1 MRSSVTPLL
10 CELHAHTTW
19 SDGALSVR
27 ELVDL
32 YGRSGFDVLAVTDHV
47 VRPGELHA
55 QAIREGA
62 YEAYEAYLEE
72 LDAEGERAFTRYG
85 LLVVPGLEL
94 TYDDPDPR
102 LGAHALALGV
112 RRFIGL
118 EQGLEPALVDAKSAG
133 AALVAAHPYT
143 LAGTKRSPRTT
154 ARFAEEP
161 EWAAQFVHRFE
172 LCNRHDF
179 FEWVARAQLPV
190 VANGDFHRP
199 EHLATWKTLVPAER
213 TEEAVLA
220 CLRSRDPL
228 ALMSFRPS
236 AETVRRAA

>member
-1 MRSSVTPLL
+1 MGRSKQPLL

-32 YGRSGFDVLAVTDHV
+32 YGQAGFDVLAVTDHV
-47 VRPGELHA
+47 VRPGVNAQSIRDETYDLYLNEL
-55 QAIREGA
+55 E
-62 YEAYEAYLEE
+62 
-72 LDAEGERAFTRYG
+72 AEGERALGRYG

-94 TYDDPDPR
+94 TFDDPDPR

-118 EQGLEPALVDAKSAG
+118 ERGLESALVEAADAG
-133 AALVAAHPYT
+133 AALVGAHPYT
-143 LAGTKRSPRTT
+143 VAGTKGSHRTT
-154 ARFAEEP
+154 ARFAEAP
-161 EWAAQFVHRFE
+161 EWAAEAVHRFE
-172 LCNRHDF
+172 LCNRHEF
-179 FEWVARAQLPV
+179 FDWVARAQLPV

-199 EHLATWKTLVPAER
+199 EHLATWKTLVAAER

-220 CLRSRDPL
+220 CLRSRDPV
-228 ALMSFRPS
+228 ALTPFPPH
-236 AETVRRAA
+236 AETIRRAA

>member
-1 MRSSVTPLL
+1 MRGSAPPLL

-19 SDGALSVR
+19 SDGSLSVR

-32 YGRSGFDVLAVTDHV
+32 YGRAGFDVLAVTDHV
-47 VRPGELHA
+47 VRPGTPVRA
-55 QAIREGA
+55 VREET
-62 YEAYEAYLEE
+62 YDRYLDEIEAES
-72 LDAEGERAFTRYG
+72 GRALSRYG

-94 TYDDPDPR
+94 TFDDPDPR

-118 EQGLEPALVDAKSAG
+118 ERGLEPALAEAAGAG

-143 LAGTKRSPRTT
+143 LAGTKSSHRTT
-154 ARFAEEP
+154 ARFAEDP
-161 EWAAQFVHRFE
+161 EWAALAVHRFE

-190 VANGDFHRP
+190 VANGDFHHR

-213 TEEAVLA
+213 SEEAVLA
-220 CLRSRDPL
+220 YLCSREPV
-228 ALMSFRPS
+228 ALTPYSKP
-236 AETVRRAA
+236 AEAIRRAA

>member
-1 MRSSVTPLL
+1 MRSTPPLL

-19 SDGALSVR
+19 SDGSLSVR

-32 YGRSGFDVLAVTDHV
+32 YGCAGFDVLAVTDHV
-47 VRPGELHA
+47 VRPGETKV
-55 QAIREGA
+55 GA
-62 YEAYEAYLEE
+62 VRAPTYDQYLDE
-72 LDAEGERAFTRYG
+72 LQAEGERAFTTYG

-102 LGAHALALGV
+102 LGAHVIALGA
-112 RRFIGL
+112 RHFIGL
-118 EQGLEPALVDAKSAG
+118 ERGLEAALAEAADAG

-143 LAGTKRSPRTT
+143 LAGVESSDRTT

-161 EWAAQFVHRFE
+161 EWAASVVHRFE

-179 FEWVARAQLPV
+179 FEWVLRAQLPA

-199 EHLATWKTLVPAER
+199 AHLATWKTLLPAER
-213 TEEAVLA
+213 TEAAVLTY
-220 CLRSRDPL
+220 LRSRDPV
-228 ALMSFRPS
+228 ALTLFRPP
-236 AETVRRAA
+236 AKAIRRAA